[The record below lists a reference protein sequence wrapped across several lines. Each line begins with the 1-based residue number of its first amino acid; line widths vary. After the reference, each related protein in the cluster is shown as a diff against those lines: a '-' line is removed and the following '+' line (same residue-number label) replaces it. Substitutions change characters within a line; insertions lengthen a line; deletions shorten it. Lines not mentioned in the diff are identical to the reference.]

1 MGFVEKT
8 HFYDQ
13 QYCDQLV
20 DSSRAAE
27 LEHFLWLFGFR
38 DVCSPDFMFLGQT
51 LKSAV
56 VSTLNL
62 LYEAKFLE
70 IKKD

>member
-1 MGFVEKT
+1 MINSIE
-8 HFYDQ
+8 H
-13 QYCDQLV
+13 V

-70 IKKD
+70 IKKDEMKVPLTL